1 MGKNKKEN
9 FIFTLICCALMVLGM
24 DLYNGILQNG
34 FNNSLFIGILRPY
47 IPIFCIALIID
58 WFLIGKLA
66 KSLVA
71 KLVSNNDPL
80 IKKILLTSTFMV
92 CGMCFSMSFIVSL
105 IHMTIPS
112 EFPLQFVKTLGLN
125 FICALPLQ
133 LIIVGPIAR
142 GIFFKI
148 YPPLHN

>member
-24 DLYNGILQNG
+24 ALYNGILSNG
-34 FNNSLFIGILRPY
+34 FNSSLFIGILIPY
-47 IPIFCIALIID
+47 VPIFCIALILD

-66 KSLVA
+66 KGLVA
-71 KLVSNNDPL
+71 KIVNDNDPML
-80 IKKILLTSTFMV
+80 KKVLFISFFMV
-92 CGMCFSMSFIVSL
+92 CGMCFCMSLIVSI
-105 IHMTIPS
+105 IHMS
-112 EFPLQFVKTLGLN
+112 SASQFPLQFVKTLGIN
-125 FICALPLQ
+125 FIFALPLQ

-148 YPPLHN
+148 YPAR